1 MTFFLLA
8 CTTVDTGGDG
18 PVEETAADSGADTS
32 VAPPPPE
39 LPRIAEADDLDP
51 DPDVVHV
58 ALTAAP
64 IGDGVAY
71 NGQVPGPVIR
81 TKRGDTVVVDFQN
94 ALDGPTT
101 IHWHGLHVPAAM
113 DGVTWV
119 MEPVAAGAAFTYT
132 FTVDQ
137 PGTFW
142 YHPHIDT
149 AAAVDRG
156 LYGVLVV
163 EDPAEPPV
171 DEDIVIALDAVGE
184 VDEVEE
190 HGHTAPDP
198 AALTWTANG
207 ALQPVLTLGANRRV
221 RARVLNVANVA
232 YLDLVWPG
240 MRQIASDQGLL
251 PVLREPAS
259 VVLAPGDRAE
269 FEWLPTDD
277 FAVESGRYTASG
289 GTAPGDRLPLFTVD
303 MPGPQ
308 AAPTATAW
316 PFTGAAPSADPGRTD
331 VIYVFSGGAE
341 GEDWLINGEAFPD
354 VTVQSVALGGS
365 AVIEVR
371 NLSATEHP
379 FHLHGY
385 RFEVLSVNGEP
396 PATHTVEDTVNVPI
410 RAALRLLLVADNPGD
425 WMAHCH
431 LLQHAEDG
439 MMSVLRVE

>member
-1 MTFFLLA
+1 
-8 CTTVDTGGDG
+8 
-18 PVEETAADSGADTS
+18 
-32 VAPPPPE
+32 
-39 LPRIAEADDLDP
+39 
-51 DPDVVHV
+51 
-58 ALTAAP
+58 
-64 IGDGVAY
+64 
-71 NGQVPGPVIR
+71 
-81 TKRGDTVVVDFQN
+81 
-94 ALDGPTT
+94 
-101 IHWHGLHVPAAM
+101 
-113 DGVTWV
+113 
-119 MEPVAAGAAFTYT
+119 
-132 FTVDQ
+132 
-137 PGTFW
+137 
-142 YHPHIDT
+142 
-149 AAAVDRG
+149 
-156 LYGVLVV
+156 
-163 EDPAEPPV
+163 
-171 DEDIVIALDAVGE
+171 
-184 VDEVEE
+184 
-190 HGHTAPDP
+190 
-198 AALTWTANG
+198 
-207 ALQPVLTLGANRRV
+207 
-221 RARVLNVANVA
+221 
-232 YLDLVWPG
+232 
-240 MRQIASDQGLL
+240 
-251 PVLREPAS
+251 
-259 VVLAPGDRAE
+259 
-269 FEWLPTDD
+269 
-277 FAVESGRYTASG
+277 
-289 GTAPGDRLPLFTVD
+289 